1 MTVPNDALT
10 SMPSLP
16 YDEVRRLVR
25 DGDILLCSSREAASR
40 LIRWAT
46 KSDWSHCAIAF
57 RMDQIDRVMVLECV
71 ERLGVRAVPL
81 SDFVSRTSAGVR
93 PYPGKILLA
102 RHAGTE
108 RFDPYEL
115 VRGMCGF
122 AFDQLGRR
130 FSQAETIKIAFRIA
144 LGRLGIV
151 MPTRV
156 EAADE
161 YICSEYVARCFAAV
175 GITIGWDG
183 LGFMAPADIA
193 ADPAVSAVAQV
204 ATG

>member
-1 MTVPNDALT
+1 MTVRNDALAT
-10 SMPSLP
+10 MPPLP
-16 YDEVRRLVR
+16 YDVVRAMVR
-25 DGDILLCSSREAASR
+25 DGDILLCSSYELASR

-57 RMDQIDRVMVLECV
+57 RLDQIDRVMVLECV

-102 RHAGTE
+102 RHAAAA
-108 RFDPYEL
+108 RFEPHEL

-130 FSQAETIKIAFRIA
+130 FSQAETVKIGIRIA
-144 LGRLGIV
+144 LGRLGIAT
-151 MPTRV
+151 PSRI
-156 EAADE
+156 EANDE
-161 YICSEYVARCFAAV
+161 FICSEYVARCFEAV
-175 GITIGWDG
+175 GIRIGWDG

-204 ATG
+204 ATS